1 MVEGLPRFML
11 FVRPY
16 AGLLWRITRNMLM
29 RLPRG
34 KLDLNCCNMIEL
46 FWSQIQEDANPKN
59 SVDLQLEQENKNHTD
74 EKNIVSFHMIV
85 FS

>member
-1 MVEGLPRFML
+1 ML

-34 KLDLNCCNMIEL
+34 KLDLNCCNMIEH

-59 SVDLQLEQENKNHTD
+59 SVALQLEQENKNHTD
-74 EKNIVSFHMIV
+74 EENT
-85 FS
+85 